1 MYGGRIR
8 EIEGM
13 IDKGYND
20 EVVYNSLRKV
30 REAFVRARAT
40 LELKEVMQR
49 LGSRFDGVAVA
60 SVATLDRLY
69 SNSNK

>member
-1 MYGGRIR
+1 
-8 EIEGM
+8 M

-30 REAFVRARAT
+30 REAFVRVRAT

-49 LGSRFDGVAVA
+49 LGGRFDGVAVG
-60 SVATLDRLY
+60 SVGTLDRLY
-69 SNSNK
+69 SNSSK